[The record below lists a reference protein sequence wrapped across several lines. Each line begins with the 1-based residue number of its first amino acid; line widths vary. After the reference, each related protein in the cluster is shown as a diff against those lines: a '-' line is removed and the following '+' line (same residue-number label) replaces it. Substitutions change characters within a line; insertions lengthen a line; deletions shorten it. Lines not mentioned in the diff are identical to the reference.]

1 MNPLAKDACSHFLS
15 LWPAWFLWA
24 GGVLGLTLLE
34 PLTAQPFAPDR
45 WGLTAVQA
53 LRGVRLDAWF
63 MALTWTGSLFVLIP
77 ATGLGAATLAWNGH
91 SGKAWLLALG
101 LLGAS
106 LAAHASKP
114 WFSRLRPDLY
124 APVGSLPVDPSYPSA
139 HTAQAVA
146 FALSLCLAIRPQ
158 AAGDA
163 FWLGAGLFAWAACV
177 GFSRV
182 YLQVH
187 YPSDVVAGALLALSW
202 VLGLVYLLKHLNVP
216 LG

>member
-1 MNPLAKDACSHFLS
+1 VSALDKAAWSHWLS
-15 LWPAWFLWA
+15 LWPAWLLWA
-24 GGVLGLTLLE
+24 GGALGLILLE
-34 PLTAQPFAPDR
+34 PLSAQPFVPDR
-45 WGLTAVQA
+45 WGLAAAQA
-53 LRGVRLDAWF
+53 LRGPRLDAWF
-63 MALTWTGSLFVLIP
+63 GALTWTGSLSVLIP
-77 ATGLGAATLAWNGH
+77 VTGLGVAALAW
-91 SGKAWLLALG
+91 SGRSGQAWLLALG

-114 WFSRLRPDLY
+114 WFARLRPDLY
-124 APVGSLPVDPSYPSA
+124 APVGSAPLDASYPSA

-146 FALSLCLAIRPQ
+146 FALSLFLALRSQ
-158 AAGDA
+158 TAGDA
-163 FWLGAGLFAWAACV
+163 VWLGAGLFAWAACV

-202 VLGLVYLLKHLNVP
+202 VLGLGYLLKHLNVP